1 MKKRIVALAV
11 SAICLA
17 TVASST
23 LAYFTDEQHVHN
35 ILTSGGISIQ
45 VVETMQGEGDAMV
58 EFPKDGLRGIMPGTV
73 VSKTVQIQNTGAN
86 EAWIRVKVD
95 SSIIDADRK
104 NLALNLQ
111 DGTEVITYDVLDGW
125 QPGTDGYFYYEKP
138 VPVQMLTTPLFET
151 VRFAPKMGNEYQ
163 NCTANIVISA
173 QAVQTANNGDT
184 VMDASGWPTAY

>member
-17 TVASST
+17 TIASST

-58 EFPKDGLRGIMPGTV
+58 EFPKEGLRGIMPGTV

-95 SSIIDADRK
+95 SSIIAADGK

-173 QAVQTANNGDT
+173 QAVQTANNGVS
-184 VMDASGWPTAY
+184 VMDASGWPTA

>member
-17 TVASST
+17 TIASST

-45 VVETMQGEGDAMV
+45 VVETMQGEGDTMV
-58 EFPKDGLRGIMPGTV
+58 EFPKEGLRGIMPGTV

-95 SSIIDADRK
+95 SSIIDADGK

-111 DGTEVITYDVLDGW
+111 DGTAVIAYDVLDGW
-125 QPGTDGYFYYEKP
+125 KLGADGYFYYEKP
-138 VPVQMLTTPLFET
+138 VPVQTLTTPLFET

-173 QAVQTANNGDT
+173 QAVQTANNGVA
-184 VMDASGWPTAY
+184 VMDASGWPTA

>member
-17 TVASST
+17 IIASST

-58 EFPKDGLRGIMPGTV
+58 EFPKEGLRGIMPGTV
-73 VSKTVQIQNTGAN
+73 VSKTVQVQNTGAD

-95 SSIIDADRK
+95 SSIIDAAGI

-111 DGTEVITYDVLDGW
+111 DGTAVIAYDVLDGW
-125 QPGTDGYFYYEKP
+125 LLGTDGYFYYEKP
-138 VPVQMLTTPLFET
+138 VPVQMLTAPLFET

-184 VMDASGWPTAY
+184 VMGAAGWPTAS

>member
-58 EFPKDGLRGIMPGTV
+58 EFPKEGLRGIMPGTV

-95 SSIIDADRK
+95 SSIIDADGK

-173 QAVQTANNGDT
+173 QAVQTANNGAS
-184 VMDASGWPTAY
+184 VMDASGWPTA